1 MRRAL
6 PRLRVAH
13 VGGAPMPDE
22 VTQEFER
29 TFGADVYEGY
39 GLTELSG
46 IATSYLPGQSRKPGS
61 VGLPLGDT
69 ELRIVS
75 LDGDVLSAG
84 EVGEVQFRGPTLISG
99 YWQSA
104 TSSASTFTPGDWLA
118 TGDLGYVDDD
128 GYLFLVDRLKE
139 MIIRGGYNVYPR
151 EVEEALYRHPAVR
164 EAAVIGMPAPDPRRG
179 GRRARRAERRLR
191 LRIADE
197 IRSWAREHVAA
208 YKYPR
213 HVVLVDELPKGPTG
227 KILKRAID
235 RDELGRLLPSNPA

>member
-1 MRRAL
+1 MRSSS
-6 PRLRVAH
+6 
-13 VGGAPMPDE
+13 GG
-22 VTQEFER
+22 R
-29 TFGADVYEGY
+29 
-39 GLTELSG
+39 
-46 IATSYLPGQSRKPGS
+46 R
-61 VGLPLGDT
+61 
-69 ELRIVS
+69 
-75 LDGDVLSAG
+75 
-84 EVGEVQFRGPTLISG
+84 LISG

-104 TSSASTFTPGDWLA
+104 TSSASTFTPGHWLA

-164 EAAVIGMPAPDPRRG
+164 EAAVIGMPHPTLGEEVVALVVPND
-179 GRRARRAERRLR
+179 ATAVN
-191 LRIADE
+191 ADE

-213 HVVLVDELPKGPTG
+213 HVVLVAELPKGPTG

-235 RDELGRLLPSNPA
+235 REELGACSRRIRLVLHPVGVRRPEPRSVRRRVEPASGRA